1 MAIAHKVARHSP
13 DARRACCYHTQSSCL
28 TLQGRRPLQCLQAF
42 SAALAALV
50 VPSPE
55 CPQVGIGGTLALAGT
70 DNPDVAW
77 IGENAAWIALFF
89 MCFYICAYAWSWG
102 PLPWLYAAEVQF
114 LETRSA
120 GQSIATL
127 INLLFSFVIGQVS
140 ADRLEICVCCPSLCD
155 TLSLVE

>member
-1 MAIAHKVARHSP
+1 MSPASGSRSSLIPVTADGTSRGRAR
-13 DARRACCYHTQSSCL
+13 
-28 TLQGRRPLQCLQAF
+28 
-42 SAALAALV
+42 V
-50 VPSPE
+50 
-55 CPQVGIGGTLALAGT
+55 QVGIGGTLALAGSGAQE
-70 DNPDVAW
+70 VAW

-127 INLLFSFVIGQVS
+127 VNLLFSFVIGQARPDS
-140 ADRLEICVCCPSLCD
+140 AVACW
-155 TLSLVE
+155 

>member
-1 MAIAHKVARHSP
+1 MCA
-13 DARRACCYHTQSSCL
+13 
-28 TLQGRRPLQCLQAF
+28 
-42 SAALAALV
+42 
-50 VPSPE
+50 
-55 CPQVGIGGTLALAGT
+55 QVGIGGTLALAGSGSEE
-70 DNPDVAW
+70 VAW

-127 INLLFSFVIGQVS
+127 INLLFSFVIGQACPVPS
-140 ADRLEICVCCPSLCD
+140 CIVLVADC
-155 TLSLVE
+155 

>member
-1 MAIAHKVARHSP
+1 MN
-13 DARRACCYHTQSSCL
+13 
-28 TLQGRRPLQCLQAF
+28 GRRSSLFPVTADNASQGCMC
-42 SAALAALV
+42 V
-50 VPSPE
+50 
-55 CPQVGIGGTLALAGT
+55 QVGIGGTLALAGSGSQE
-70 DNPDVAW
+70 VAW

-127 INLLFSFVIGQVS
+127 VNLLFSFVIGQ
-140 ADRLEICVCCPSLCD
+140 ARPDPPGLYK
-155 TLSLVE
+155 

>member
-1 MAIAHKVARHSP
+1 MLTGTSCCACGSGESRGATAQSRALILSP
-13 DARRACCYHTQSSCL
+13 D
-28 TLQGRRPLQCLQAF
+28 
-42 SAALAALV
+42 
-50 VPSPE
+50 

-70 DNPDVAW
+70 GNPDVAW

-140 ADRLEICVCCPSLCD
+140 AERSGICVRFPGPMRDAVAC
-155 TLSLVE
+155 TTG

>member
-1 MAIAHKVARHSP
+1 MIPIVAQ
-13 DARRACCYHTQSSCL
+13 RASHGGMC
-28 TLQGRRPLQCLQAF
+28 A
-42 SAALAALV
+42 
-50 VPSPE
+50 
-55 CPQVGIGGTLALAGT
+55 QVGIGGTLALAGSGVEE
-70 DNPDVAW
+70 VAW

-127 INLLFSFVIGQVS
+127 INLLFSFVIGQ
-140 ADRLEICVCCPSLCD
+140 ACPVPHQPALLLRHRPGMPCASPALPW
-155 TLSLVE
+155 

>member
-1 MAIAHKVARHSP
+1 MCA
-13 DARRACCYHTQSSCL
+13 
-28 TLQGRRPLQCLQAF
+28 
-42 SAALAALV
+42 
-50 VPSPE
+50 
-55 CPQVGIGGTLALAGT
+55 QVGIGGTLALAGSGSEE
-70 DNPDVAW
+70 VAW

-127 INLLFSFVIGQVS
+127 INLLFSFVIGQARCNPSCAVLVANDWS
-140 ADRLEICVCCPSLCD
+140 AGGDSHLSQLAVFSHLHSLLKEKALCLKW
-155 TLSLVE
+155 TSLLLPEE

>member
-1 MAIAHKVARHSP
+1 M
-13 DARRACCYHTQSSCL
+13 
-28 TLQGRRPLQCLQAF
+28 
-42 SAALAALV
+42 
-50 VPSPE
+50 
-55 CPQVGIGGTLALAGT
+55 GIGGTLALAGT
-70 DNPDVAW
+70 ARTEVAW

-127 INLLFSFVIGQVS
+127 INLLFSFVIGQ
-140 ADRLEICVCCPSLCD
+140 ACPVPHQPALLLRHRPGMPCASPALPW
-155 TLSLVE
+155 

>member
-1 MAIAHKVARHSP
+1 MLTGTS
-13 DARRACCYHTQSSCL
+13 CCTCGSGESRGATAQS
-28 TLQGRRPLQCLQAF
+28 R
-42 SAALAALV
+42 ALV
-50 VPSPE
+50 LSPE

-140 ADRLEICVCCPSLCD
+140 AERPGICVRFPSPMRDAVAC
-155 TLSLVE
+155 TTG

>member
-1 MAIAHKVARHSP
+1 M
-13 DARRACCYHTQSSCL
+13 
-28 TLQGRRPLQCLQAF
+28 
-42 SAALAALV
+42 
-50 VPSPE
+50 
-55 CPQVGIGGTLALAGT
+55 GIGGTLALAGSGSEE
-70 DNPDVAW
+70 VAW

-127 INLLFSFVIGQVS
+127 INLLFSFVIGQ
-140 ADRLEICVCCPSLCD
+140 ACPVPSCTVLVANCSPFMPLPVLPHPC
-155 TLSLVE
+155 TLLKENARCSNWRYLLVPKDSGRVDLKQEE